1 MFSGEIPLMRDK
13 LAALAGEIRGSYDSI
28 RGIAASARSAD
39 PALVVK
45 VRKADVSLRVCAVDG
60 GLLAGRMH
68 GADIVVV
75 RAVAAVFDYQ
85 GSLLK
90 ANSYHP
96 EKCPQPQI
104 EIKNSLEEHEALLF
118 RSLLRLHHELSCAI
132 SALDAHNPGLLLIDG
147 SLLPLPSD
155 RPSDGSELRPL
166 YDDVLSLYRRL
177 YLLSGEK
184 KCVLCGIIKDSR
196 SKKLAGELGAG
207 CSDTLLCSYL
217 LQENER
223 TKELGYFEGKHP
235 NGDVAELGRQVK
247 VFYLRPSRNDL
258 PLRIEVLGC
267 DIDSAASLVCTL
279 SSLSENYAYPA
290 ALIEADLRAALDPG
304 ELEAI
309 ESSLS
314 ALSGMKPLRRNSR
327 PFR

>member
-1 MFSGEIPLMRDK
+1 MREK
-13 LAALAGEIRGSYDSI
+13 LAALACEIRSSYDSI
-28 RGIAASARSAD
+28 RDKAGAARLAD
-39 PALVVK
+39 PSLVVK

-75 RAVAAVFDYQ
+75 RAVAAVFDYED
-85 GSLLK
+85 SALK
-90 ANSYHP
+90 AHFHHP
-96 EKCPQPQI
+96 EKCPQPQV
-104 EIKNSLEEHEALLF
+104 EIKNSLEEHEALVF
-118 RSLLRLHHELSCAI
+118 RSLIRLHHELSCAI
-132 SALDAHNPGLLLIDG
+132 SALDASNPGLLLIDG
-147 SLLPLPSD
+147 SLLPLPGD

-166 YDDVLSLYRRL
+166 YAEIIALYRKL
-177 YLLSGEK
+177 YLSCSEK
-184 KCVLCGIIKDSR
+184 KCMLCGVIKDSR
-196 SKKLAGELGAG
+196 SKKLANEIGAG

-217 LQENER
+217 LNENER
-223 TKELGYFEGKHP
+223 TKELGYFEGRPP
-235 NGDVAELGRQVK
+235 NGDVAELGGQVK
-247 VFYLRPSRNDL
+247 VFYIRPSRNDL
-258 PLRIEVLGC
+258 PLRIEAFGC
-267 DIDSAASLVCTL
+267 GIDSAASLICTL